1 MGLPGPGAAHAVTI
15 FSWPSRARGGAS
27 AHRATAGAWRR
38 PLRTWS
44 ITLFHPLRPLVTAL
58 ALGNAG
64 KSAGKT
70 TCSRGQA
77 GQLAID
83 ADTQSQ
89 KRSHDTSR
97 IAWAKLLSR
106 IAEEFP
112 LVCPTL
118 WWRHPPHLVQAATRV
133 RNLSWPSH
141 SWQPS
146 GCSGHPG
153 RDPRPIRKIL
163 ASGFAGTRGHSARRS
178 LWKCR

>member
-1 MGLPGPGAAHAVTI
+1 M
-15 FSWPSRARGGAS
+15 
-27 AHRATAGAWRR
+27 
-38 PLRTWS
+38 
-44 ITLFHPLRPLVTAL
+44 TAL

-97 IAWAKLLSR
+97 IAWAKLLAR

-112 LVCPTL
+112 VVCPTL
-118 WWRHPPHLVQAATRV
+118 WRRYPPHLLQAATRV
-133 RNLSWPSH
+133 RNLPWPSH

-153 RDPRPIRKIL
+153 RDPGPIRKIL
-163 ASGFAGTRGHSARRS
+163 MHVGELVEPPPVSPARGPPTEWTELAQGHDDRDVMQASPDELPVIDIH
-178 LWKCR
+178 LL